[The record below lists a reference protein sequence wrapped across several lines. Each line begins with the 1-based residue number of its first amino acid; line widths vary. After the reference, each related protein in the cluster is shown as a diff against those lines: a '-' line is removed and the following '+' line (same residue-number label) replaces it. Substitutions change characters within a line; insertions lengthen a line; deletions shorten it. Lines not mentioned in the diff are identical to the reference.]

1 MRHHHALK
9 IRSSHHL
16 YTFCIA
22 GFIFN
27 LHISLS
33 AYINSTFL
41 SNFVSEN
48 LVSALYMGASVLT
61 IFAFLS
67 FHHILN
73 RLGNYKTTMF
83 LIVVQMALLFTMAF
97 SESTLSITTAF
108 IGMLVVASIVGL
120 NLDTFLEDET
130 ATRNTGGTRG
140 IFLTAVNAAWVISP
154 LITGMLLD
162 GTNNYRIVY
171 VAALILIVPF
181 VYLIRKNFANFKDPH
196 YSHATVKATAHKVFH
211 SRDLKKIF
219 VANLIL
225 QSFYAWM
232 VIYTPIYLNK
242 YIGFGW
248 DEIGLMFTIM
258 LLPFVLVDYP
268 LGKLAD
274 KKYGEAE
281 IMSIGFFIL
290 GISTIGL
297 AYINNKNLLLWIGI
311 LFITRIGAATV
322 EMMIETYF
330 FKKVPEKDL
339 DVLGFFRI
347 TRPTAYIV
355 APLIATIALGTVGHQ
370 AMYII
375 LGAICLCG
383 LYFSLTIRD
392 TN

>member
-1 MRHHHALK
+1 MRHHHALRV
-9 IRSSHHL
+9 RSSHHL

-27 LHISLS
+27 LHVSLS

-41 SNFVSEN
+41 SGFVSEN
-48 LVSALYMGASVLT
+48 IVSALYMGASVLT
-61 IFAFLS
+61 IFAFLG

-83 LIVVQMALLFTMAF
+83 LIVVQMTLLFTMAF
-97 SESTLSITTAF
+97 SQSTYSIVFAF
-108 IGMLVVASIVGL
+108 IGMLVFASIIGL

-154 LITGMLLD
+154 LITGILLD
-162 GTNNYRIVY
+162 GSTDYRIVY
-171 VAALILIVPF
+171 IGALILMVPF
-181 VYLIRKNFANFKDPH
+181 VYLIRKNFAGFKDPH
-196 YSHATVKATAHKVFH
+196 YSHATAKATAHKVFH
-211 SRDLKKIF
+211 SSDLRKIF

-248 DEIGLMFTIM
+248 DQIGLMFTIM

-281 IMSIGFFIL
+281 IMSIGFLIL

-347 TRPTAYIV
+347 TRPAAYII
-355 APLIATIALGTVGHQ
+355 APLIATVALGTVGHQ
-370 AMYII
+370 AMYIV
-375 LGAICLCG
+375 LGVMCLCG
-383 LYFSLTIRD
+383 LCFSLTIRD